1 MNTRD
6 NDPLH
11 AAIDAKLAGL
21 VAASPT
27 SPDWREPWRRLGP
40 ESTDEERLAVYRAF
54 RDSGS
59 LPEDAGFY
67 LVSWQIDAMTSRH
80 AEVALRH
87 LDDQLEA
94 IEQAH
99 GIDEGEMWEPGE
111 APPEYEEVLSRYHHA
126 W

>member
-1 MNTRD
+1 MVVPLEVRTMSTRD

-21 VAASPT
+21 IVASPT
-27 SPDWREPWRRLGP
+27 PPDWHEPWRRLGP
-40 ESTDEERLAVYRAF
+40 ESTDEERLAVYRAI

-67 LVSWQIDAMTSRH
+67 LVSWQIDAMASHH

-87 LDDQLEA
+87 LEDPLNA
-94 IEQAH
+94 IERDH
-99 GIDEGEMWEPGE
+99 G
-111 APPEYEEVLSRYHHA
+111 L
-126 W
+126 